1 MLERRIGAALR
12 EARCE
17 KNLTLAE
24 ISGRLH
30 IRESHLDAIE
40 RGEAEACFPRF
51 YLVAHARSYAN
62 VLGVDMGDDL
72 DALSAELRRERDQT
86 VPEFKV
92 PESTSLFRRAQ
103 GWVLMIGLA
112 FGGLLFYLGA
122 GDAAPEVH
130 VAGGDTVEAVVD
142 KAPEQASTSEQAPAS
157 AQASAPESRAVEV
170 SSAPAPVET
179 KAPEAEKVAA
189 TPVVAAPDVAAPVA
203 AAPDAVRERS
213 APARTKLVA
222 KSVYL
227 RQGPTVASP
236 AVGTVI
242 RCTRV
247 VVERVDSRSGWV
259 EVVNSA
265 ERGYLHRSFLKDAM
279 PACREDGADGTR

>member
-1 MLERRIGAALR
+1 MLEQRIGAALR

-17 KNLTLAE
+17 RNLTLAE

-30 IRESHLDAIE
+30 IRESHLKAIE

-51 YLVAHARSYAN
+51 YLVGHMRSYAN
-62 VLGVDMGDDL
+62 VLGVDIGDDL
-72 DALSAELRRERDQT
+72 DALSAELRREREQT
-86 VPEFKV
+86 VPEFKL
-92 PESTSLFRRAQ
+92 PESTSWFRRAQ

-122 GDAAPEVH
+122 GDASPEVH
-130 VAGGDTVEAVVD
+130 VAGNDMVEPVVVD
-142 KAPEQASTSEQAPAS
+142 APEQAPAPEQASTSA
-157 AQASAPESRAVEV
+157 SRAVED
-170 SSAPAPVET
+170 SSAPDLIET

-189 TPVVAAPDVAAPVA
+189 IPVVAASAA
-203 AAPDAVRERS
+203 AAPDTVVPDAPKEQVA
-213 APARTKLVA
+213 APARTQVVA

-247 VVERVDSRSGWV
+247 VVERVDPRSGWV
-259 EVVNSA
+259 EVMNSA

-279 PACREDGADGTR
+279 PACGEEGAGEAG